1 MRLAEE
7 LRLPA
12 EERASLYD
20 SLLLKDIGCSS
31 NAARLCQII
40 GGGDERKVKAGVKL
54 EDWTRP
60 SRPKASTLSLLWTS
74 ILPEA
79 GTFRRAAGIVRIG
92 LTQHRNNEEMITLR
106 CDRGA
111 QILRKLGLG
120 AAAAEAVRGLDEHWD
135 GSGYP
140 ERRRGKA
147 IPLGSRI
154 LAVAQ
159 HLDVFATERGINKAL
174 QVLHE
179 RAGRWFDPDIVRV
192 ATRLHRCGTLW
203 TYALASTAEY
213 ETRAAVLDL
222 APERVHQL
230 TAADVDLICEAFA
243 DVVDAKSSFTF
254 RHSVGVTAAARQ
266 IARRLGLS
274 PERQQMVNR
283 AALLHDLGKLRVPN
297 SILDKP
303 GKLTAS
309 EWLVVQEHPHLTQQI
324 LSRIASFRELAQIAG
339 AHHEKLDGSGY
350 PNHLASR
357 QLPLEARIITVA
369 DVYGA
374 LTEDRPYRSGLTH
387 EDALA
392 LLIRDAPQKLDPDC
406 CEALIPGV
414 SSDRTQN

>member
-1 MRLAEE
+1 
-7 LRLPA
+7 
-12 EERASLYD
+12 
-20 SLLLKDIGCSS
+20 
-31 NAARLCQII
+31 
-40 GGGDERKVKAGVKL
+40 
-54 EDWTRP
+54 
-60 SRPKASTLSLLWTS
+60 
-74 ILPEA
+74 
-79 GTFRRAAGIVRIG
+79 
-92 LTQHRNNEEMITLR
+92 
-106 CDRGA
+106 
-111 QILRKLGLG
+111 
-120 AAAAEAVRGLDEHWD
+120 
-135 GSGYP
+135 
-140 ERRRGKA
+140 
-147 IPLGSRI
+147 
-154 LAVAQ
+154 
-159 HLDVFATERGINKAL
+159 
-174 QVLHE
+174 
-179 RAGRWFDPDIVRV
+179 
-192 ATRLHRCGTLW
+192 
-203 TYALASTAEY
+203 
-213 ETRAAVLDL
+213 VLDL

-297 SILDKP
+297 CILDKP